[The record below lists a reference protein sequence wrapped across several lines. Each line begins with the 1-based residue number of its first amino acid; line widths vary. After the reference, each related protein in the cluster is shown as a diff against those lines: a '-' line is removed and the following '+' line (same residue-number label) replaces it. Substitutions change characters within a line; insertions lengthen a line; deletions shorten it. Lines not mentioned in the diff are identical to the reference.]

1 MVMEYMPGGELFTL
15 LRKVG
20 CFPEYVAVLYAA
32 ELVLAIEYL
41 HNNNVIYRDL
51 KLENIMMCAKG
62 HLKLADLGIAK
73 EGIGFGKKTYTFCG
87 TYHYLAPEIVNDSG
101 HGKAVDWWSLVLFSI
116 NQGAL
121 IFEML
126 VGRPAFMG
134 ESKSA
139 IMKQI
144 TKVISNKNTL
154 ETHCNRRITV

>member
-1 MVMEYMPGGELFTL
+1 MEYMPGGELFTL

-87 TYHYLAPEIVNDSG
+87 GFLTNFLFQNETYCSFPNPYSPYMEV
-101 HGKAVDWWSLVLFSI
+101 K
-116 NQGAL
+116 
-121 IFEML
+121 
-126 VGRPAFMG
+126 
-134 ESKSA
+134 
-139 IMKQI
+139 
-144 TKVISNKNTL
+144 
-154 ETHCNRRITV
+154 